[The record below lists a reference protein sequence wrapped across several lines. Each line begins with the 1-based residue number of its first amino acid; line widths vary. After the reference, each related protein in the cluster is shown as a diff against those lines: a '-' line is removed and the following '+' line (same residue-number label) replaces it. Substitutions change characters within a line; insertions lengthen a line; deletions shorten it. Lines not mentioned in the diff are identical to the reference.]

1 MTTGDTTLSS
11 PGQAAPAPSSAQ
23 EVHLARI
30 ESREARSHRIST
42 SILIAIMAVLM
53 LALVPRTSGIAQFS
67 FLDSLSGKDL
77 GTVKLPGLPTV
88 LVSGILCAL
97 AAVAFAFKRSHG
109 WIGTI
114 AGVTVVVG
122 LLTWAAAGASLPF
135 QVSSQLGGTISLAT
149 PLILGALCG
158 VMCERSGVVNVAIEG
173 QMLTAAFAAA
183 LVGSMTQSIAAAL
196 VAAVLAGVLMGA
208 LLALFTIKYLV
219 DEVVMGVVV
228 NLFASGLTG
237 FLFNQLLV
245 TDADKYNAAPIMEPI
260 AIPGLSR
267 IPFLGPILFNQTVL
281 VYIGF
286 LCIALVWFL
295 LWRTRWGLRISTLR

>member
-1 MTTGDTTLSS
+1 
-11 PGQAAPAPSSAQ
+11 
-23 EVHLARI
+23 
-30 ESREARSHRIST
+30 
-42 SILIAIMAVLM
+42 MAVLM
-53 LALVPRTSGIAQFS
+53 LALVPRTSGTAQFS

-77 GTVKLPGLPTV
+77 GTAKLPGLPTV

-114 AGVTVVVG
+114 AGVVAGVTVVVG

-135 QVSSQLGGTISLAT
+135 QVSSQLEGTISLAT

-245 TDADKYNAAPIMEPI
+245 TDAEKYNAAPIMEPT
-260 AIPGLSR
+260 
-267 IPFLGPILFNQTVL
+267 Q
-281 VYIGF
+281 
-286 LCIALVWFL
+286 
-295 LWRTRWGLRISTLR
+295 